1 MSRHPGTTHLLS
13 LFAYEHLPPSLQI
26 VSKPF
31 HDLAYQMVGSMG
43 LEDGP
48 ELSVAL
54 RKLVEAK
61 DCAVRQRVIDLKN
74 GNYDPPVNNPEP
86 ELRR

>member
-31 HDLAYQMVGSMG
+31 HDLACDMTAM

-61 DCAVRQRVIDLKN
+61 DCAVRQRVIDLK
-74 GNYDPPVNNPEP
+74 GGGYDPPVNDPEP
-86 ELRR
+86 ELR